1 MQNLGLSPDDKRA
14 LSYTNNNQVIICT
27 ITTGEFTVLEQPV
40 NALDNIIGKV
50 IIGNEKYECY
60 RLHACGY
67 TGLSNNHLNQEVGVR
82 GQCVIGL

>member
-1 MQNLGLSPDDKRA
+1 MSHDYTICAPVSEGIMQNLGLSPDDKRA

-50 IIGNEKYECY
+50 I
-60 RLHACGY
+60 
-67 TGLSNNHLNQEVGVR
+67 
-82 GQCVIGL
+82 